1 MIYAALLVALAALFV
16 AWRAGRAVKLL
27 KERNARLSSQLYDLR
42 LELGQVVEAHRQ
54 AIAQLRYDLMRQ
66 AGSLQVRGDM
76 SVEEVTR
83 LHPQAAALLA
93 RFHVGG
99 CASCAVD
106 GATRLEEAVA
116 ANGGQ
121 LEPVLVALNSLM
133 TDGAASL
140 LPEDQLRS
148 PNMQLL
154 F

>member
-16 AWRAGRAVKLL
+16 AWRAGRAVKDL

-42 LELGQVVEAHRQ
+42 VELHQAAEAQRR
-54 AIAQLRYDLMRQ
+54 AIAQLRYDVMRQ

-76 SVEEVTR
+76 SVDQVTR

-93 RFHVGG
+93 GFHIGG

-116 ANGGQ
+116 ANGSQ
-121 LEPVLVALNSLM
+121 LEPVLVALNSLVA
-133 TDGAASL
+133 DGAASL
-140 LPEDQLRS
+140 LPEDQLRP
-148 PNMQLL
+148 PNVELR